1 MKTITIFKSI
11 VACSIGMGMLSGCLN
26 LDEELYGRLSPE
38 TYYQT
43 EEEAL
48 SSVVGVYQ
56 FLSYMSRAGGDGWRV
71 SE

>member
-1 MKTITIFKSI
+1 MKTKRIFKSI
-11 VACSIGMGMLSGCLN
+11 IACSVGISMLSGCLN

-56 FLSYMSRAGGDGWRV
+56 YLA
-71 SE
+71 